1 MTHATQLDRIA
12 ELVQHDL
19 GPGETLSCRLDPED
33 GSTVLTLR
41 SGGSALCVHLSAK
54 CEASFKG
61 LEDAA
66 AKARLRQLF
75 DDLSEGD

>member
-12 ELVQHDL
+12 ELVQHEL
-19 GPGETLSCRLDPED
+19 SPGETLSCRLDPKD

-41 SGGSALCVHLSAK
+41 SGGSTLCVHLSTK

-61 LEDAA
+61 LGDAA